1 MLLLKFDGCA
11 GFLKFSLGRFGL
23 ILGHPFQDRCW
34 GAFNQALRLSQP
46 QTGLDHTNRLDDCN
60 FLAAVTCQ
68 HDIKFSLFLSRAGI
82 CAVPSAC
89 SSNRNRGSS
98 TDTPFLFQFLDQLS
112 GLKDRQTAQLFHY
125 FFYVCHFF

>member
-1 MLLLKFDGCA
+1 MLLLEFDGCA
-11 GFLKFSLGRFGL
+11 GFLKFCLGRFGL
-23 ILGHPFQDRCW
+23 ILGHSFQDRCW
-34 GAFNQALRLSQP
+34 GAFNQALRLSQA
-46 QTGLDHTNRLDDCN
+46 QTGLDHTNCLDDCN
-60 FLAAVTCQ
+60 FLAAVTYQ
-68 HDIKFSLFLSRAGI
+68 YDIKFSLFLSRTGI

-98 TDTPFLFQFLDQLS
+98 TDTPFLFQFLDQFS